1 MSIVLSIESLNTPLN
16 SPICGI
22 NTELFEIGLDIFYF
36 WPERQSLMNKSH
48 LVESLKSDLRQ
59 RYDRAVAALAGAHE
73 AATGADT
80 VFPAFAREN
89 LPLLKEKLM
98 RSAKKQGD
106 EAARLHL
113 LKMAE
118 RITRILKD

>member
-1 MSIVLSIESLNTPLN
+1 MRVTSLPD
-16 SPICGI
+16 
-22 NTELFEIGLDIFYF
+22 GLEPALTDLYLD
-36 WPERQSLMNKSH
+36 S
-48 LVESLKSDLRQ
+48 VEQILHAKPNPN
-59 RYDRAVAALAGAHE
+59 AAAIAGALT
-73 AATGADT
+73 AQMYSPGYVANQLATGADT

-89 LPLLKEKLM
+89 LPLLKERLV